1 MAENKAAINEKM
13 NELIALLAKS
23 EVSEET
29 AKAMRSRFNSALS
42 KSGPKIEQIQAFH
55 KIDTDNTSREDLLDE
70 FSILLSTN
78 QFDSKITKKAN
89 RGERLSKVV
98 LIIISIVMITLGFA
112 MIIMPAPPVFEMY
125 TIFYFTRDDGITVM
139 DLISLLVVLA
149 GVFLLIKSIYRNT
162 AKK

>member
-1 MAENKAAINEKM
+1 MAENKAAIDEKM

-23 EVSEET
+23 NISEET
-29 AKAMRSRFNSALS
+29 ARAMQSRFNSAI
-42 KSGPKIEQIQAFH
+42 KNSGPLIEQIQAFH
-55 KIDTDNTSREDLLDE
+55 NLDTDNTSRETLLDE

-78 QFDSKITKKAN
+78 QFDSKITKRTI
-89 RGERLSKVV
+89 RGERLSKIV
-98 LIIISIVMITLGFA
+98 LIIISIVMITLGLA

-125 TIFYFTRDDGITVM
+125 TIFYFTRDDGITLM

-149 GVFLLIKSIYRNT
+149 GVYFLIKSIYRNT